1 MNNNSKNRFSCLLEK
16 HQSKDVSG
24 NIFKNKNKSND
35 KIKFKKGPS
44 RFSNLKIDEY
54 KDNKFKN
61 NSFYENNRSRD
72 RNYSRDRNDRN
83 DINDRNSFRQKRYK
97 GRGDINNFSRK
108 FKQKEEEKPK
118 VYEYKEEDFPSL

>member
-1 MNNNSKNRFSCLLEK
+1 MNNSSKNRFSCLLEK
-16 HQSKDVSG
+16 DEGKDASG
-24 NIFKNKNKSND
+24 NIFKSKKKSNNKNS
-35 KIKFKKGPS
+35 FKNEPS
-44 RFSNLKIDEY
+44 RFSNLKIDEN

-61 NSFYENNRSRD
+61 DSFYENDRRRD
-72 RNYSRDRNDRN
+72 RRENK
-83 DINDRNSFRQKRYK
+83 DRNSFRQRQYR